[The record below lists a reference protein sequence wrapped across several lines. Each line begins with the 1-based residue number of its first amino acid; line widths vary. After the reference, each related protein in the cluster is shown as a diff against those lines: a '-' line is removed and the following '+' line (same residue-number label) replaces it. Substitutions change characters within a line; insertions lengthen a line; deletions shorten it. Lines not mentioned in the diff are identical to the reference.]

1 MNMSNL
7 KRVLF
12 VCTGNTCRS
21 PMAEALFRHAVID
34 RPHLLVASA
43 GIMARDGAPASAET
57 ISVLNEMNIPL
68 ERFRSHQIN
77 ASIIEK
83 ADEVF
88 VMTEAHL
95 ISLERA
101 YPSQARKFHLV
112 SEFIDDPNA
121 HIDGDV
127 PDPFGMGA
135 KAYADVARML
145 QNAIPNIVSFVDPQQ
160 FA

>member
-1 MNMSNL
+1 MSNI

-21 PMAEALFRHAVID
+21 PMAEAFFRQATID

-43 GIMARDGAPASAET
+43 GIMAREGAPASPET
-57 ISVLNEMNIPL
+57 LGILEEMNVPL
-68 ERFRSHQIN
+68 QNFRSHQIN
-77 ASIIEK
+77 ATIIEK
-83 ADEVF
+83 ADEIF
-88 VMTEAHL
+88 VMTEGHL
-95 ISLERA
+95 TSLERA

-112 SEFIDDPNA
+112 SEFIDDPSA

-127 PDPFGMGA
+127 PDPFGMGK

-145 QNAIPNIVSFVDPQQ
+145 QNAIPSIVSFVESQK
-160 FA
+160 